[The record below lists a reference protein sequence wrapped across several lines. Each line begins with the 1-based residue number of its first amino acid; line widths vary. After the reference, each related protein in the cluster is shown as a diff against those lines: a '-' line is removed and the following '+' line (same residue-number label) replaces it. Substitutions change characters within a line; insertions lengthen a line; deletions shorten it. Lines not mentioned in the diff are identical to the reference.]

1 MEQGRNGRVIEGVER
16 LVYVLPGKLKEELVE
31 EFVEEWRKVGVSG
44 GVDEGVDEREKLVS
58 GGRMDR

>member
-1 MEQGRNGRVIEGVER
+1 M
-16 LVYVLPGKLKEELVE
+16 E